1 MFGIAKVSFYEK
13 KESTKSHPYYICN
26 MEKKPVQKYTS
37 KADALVKLQRYCAYQ
52 DRCHKE
58 VRSKLIEL
66 GTYGQD
72 LEDVIASLIE
82 ENFLNEERF
91 ARSFARGKFRMKQW
105 GRNRI
110 RQELKMRNISEYCL
124 RKAMEEISDEDYLK
138 TLREVLE
145 RRASQIAEADDF
157 ARKGKLAQYAMSRG
171 FETELVWQ
179 VLSVDGGR

>member
-1 MFGIAKVSFYEK
+1 MRKV
-13 KESTKSHPYYICN
+13 TPCYICT
-26 MEKKPVQKYTS
+26 MEKKPAKKYTS

-66 GTYGQD
+66 GIYGQD
-72 LEDVIASLIE
+72 LEDVMASLIE

-105 GRNRI
+105 GRTRI
-110 RQELKMRNISEYCL
+110 RQELKLRNISEYCL
-124 RKAMEEISDEDYLK
+124 RKAMEEISETDYLK
-138 TLREVLE
+138 TLKEVLE
-145 RRASQIAEADDF
+145 KRASQIAEADDF

-171 FETELVWQ
+171 FESEMVWD
-179 VLSVDGGR
+179 VLNGK